1 MSGRVGTVVVDGRL
15 GPRTSLGVVDRDV
28 LVDIEAACL
37 EAVRRRREEARRA
50 RAPRVRLRGSVG
62 TAGLSALV
70 ATALTLAGEREGDR
84 GPRRARAATR
94 RLPACVLRA
103 NLSVLDQASVGE
115 IVSCQTDV
123 HAHGVSLSLG
133 DGAGA
138 CP

>member
-62 TAGLSALV
+62 TAGLSAL
-70 ATALTLAGEREGDR
+70 A
-84 GPRRARAATR
+84 
-94 RLPACVLRA
+94 
-103 NLSVLDQASVGE
+103 
-115 IVSCQTDV
+115 
-123 HAHGVSLSLG
+123 
-133 DGAGA
+133 
-138 CP
+138 